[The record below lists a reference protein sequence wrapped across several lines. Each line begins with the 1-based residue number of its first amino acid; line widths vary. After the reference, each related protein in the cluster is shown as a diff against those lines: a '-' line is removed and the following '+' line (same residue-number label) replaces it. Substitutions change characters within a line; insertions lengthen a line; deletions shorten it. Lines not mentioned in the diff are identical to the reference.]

1 MATCFLETSIGTLAI
16 TGNAEGVTSVS
27 FVDSP
32 PTSQPVIEPILIR
45 AREQLEEYFAGER
58 TAFDLP
64 LSPRGTDFQRQVWQ
78 ALASIPYG
86 ETRSYGEIAAGLGRP
101 GGARAVGA
109 ACGKNPLWIL
119 IPCHRAVGKDGTLT
133 GYAGGLPRKDYLLR
147 LEKGDLP
154 HEP

>member
-1 MATCFLETSIGTLAI
+1 MATCFLETPIGTLAI

-64 LSPRGTDFQRQVWQ
+64 FSPRGTDFQRQVWQ